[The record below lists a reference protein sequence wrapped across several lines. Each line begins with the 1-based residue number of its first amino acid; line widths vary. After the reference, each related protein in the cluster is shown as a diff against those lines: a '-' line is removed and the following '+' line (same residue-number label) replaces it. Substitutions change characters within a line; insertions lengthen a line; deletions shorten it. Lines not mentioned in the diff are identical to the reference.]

1 MSDQYYTIRIRV
13 NDGKLTGLEASDNTP
28 CLLADYLS
36 DTIKKFY
43 NK

>member
-1 MSDQYYTIRIRV
+1 MSDQYYTIHIRV
-13 NDGKLTGLEASDNTP
+13 NGGKLTGLEASDNKP